1 MLRKRHLQLVVSNK
15 QTPFQKFWQ
24 WLNAPRVLELPALP
38 FIVTKDEK
46 KKIIQDY
53 LTLRFADHQLVTGE
67 VGLFPL
73 CEAMN
78 EVEEI
83 ERQGKI
89 NEFYK
94 HIKRTN
100 FKIRRNDDG
109 KNYKN

>member
-1 MLRKRHLQLVVSNK
+1 MLKKRHLQLVVSNK

-53 LTLRFADHQLVTGE
+53 LTLRFADNKLFSGE
-67 VGLFPL
+67 VGLLRL

-78 EVEEI
+78 EV
-83 ERQGKI
+83 
-89 NEFYK
+89 
-94 HIKRTN
+94 
-100 FKIRRNDDG
+100 
-109 KNYKN
+109 